1 MLDWITQHSD
11 MLSLATNMTMVVIWL
26 VYLQVFLAGF
36 RRQTQPKIVI
46 NRAAGS
52 GLDAA
57 CFVSNMSSDSIYL
70 ESVLTTVRAGSE
82 NWEQCVTD
90 FEVIDER
97 ERPNDPRQRTHQ
109 GPLHPGDYTSIGSFQ
124 SLIERV
130 TRTRKGPTPKDL
142 LARDEPIE
150 IEIMIIADHS
160 SDDLLIGARRTF
172 SIVRDDQGVTISP
185 DTAHTRQIRSRRQRK
200 AIQQIIMDQT

>member
-1 MLDWITQHSD
+1 MLDWIREHSD
-11 MLSLATNMTMVVIWL
+11 LLNLATNATMVVIWL

-70 ESVLTTVRAGSE
+70 ESVLTTVRAGDQS
-82 NWEQCVTD
+82 WDQCVTD
-90 FEVIDER
+90 LEVFDESQR
-97 ERPNDPRQRTHQ
+97 ATDPRQMTHQ
-109 GPLHPGDYTSIGSFQ
+109 GPLHPGGYMSIGSFQ

-130 TRTRKGPTPKDL
+130 IRTRRGPDTGDIL
-142 LARDEPIE
+142 DDAQAVE

-160 SDDLLIGARRTF
+160 SDDLLIGAKRRF
-172 SIVRDDQGVTISP
+172 KVERDGERVSVEALSP
-185 DTAHTRQIRSRRQRK
+185 HTEQIRSRRERK
-200 AIQQIIMDQT
+200 AIQELIVSQV